1 MLVEGYDLEI
11 LTPPC
16 DPLAEDFVVKAHL
29 HADISQVLP
38 YLNAVLDHASYNQP
52 AQALSWR
59 HEGRSITFHNLEI
72 AVASLDD
79 RQQAIRVVDELLR
92 LVNKTW
98 DQREGIKPSYAACPR
113 PPLLKIYRHMPGDDC
128 QRCGLPTCTAFARQL
143 AAGQVGLEA
152 CPVLNTPDQAPALA
166 RLRELMG
173 Q

>member
-1 MLVEGYDLEI
+1 MLIEGYDLEI

-29 HADISQVLP
+29 HGDITQVLP
-38 YLNAVLDHASYNQP
+38 YLNAELEHASYNQP
-52 AQALSWR
+52 AQALTWR
-59 HEGRSITFHNLEI
+59 HEGRSITFHSLEI

-79 RQQAIRVVDELLR
+79 RQQAIRVVDELVR

-98 DQREGIKPSYAACPR
+98 DQRDEIHPSYAARPR
-113 PPLLKIYRHMPGDDC
+113 PPLLEIYRLMPGDDC

-143 AAGQVGLEA
+143 AAGQVGMDA
-152 CPVLNTPDQAPALA
+152 CPVLNAPEQAATLA
-166 RLRELMG
+166 HLGELIG